1 MGTSSKQNVCS
12 TSNNIKFIMKKLF
25 LLFSILFIFSCQ
37 PVEQLD
43 SIVFDNQQLS
53 KFDVSS
59 KTIEIK
65 EIFEK
70 KFSDPYIG
78 HTLEVDPSQRIISW
92 VNDNFKSIGNENIFI
107 VSILDASLL
116 QTEFENTQA
125 KNFDEKINYKYELFY
140 LIEFNLLDDS
150 KNLIATTL
158 VETSRST
165 TSGMYIS
172 INEKENIINDLIYQ
186 SLEDLTSETETLLKK
201 YMDEYIL

>member
-1 MGTSSKQNVCS
+1 MGASSKQNVCS

-25 LLFSILFIFSCQ
+25 ILFSILFIFSCQ

-43 SIVFDNQQLS
+43 SIVFDNQQFS

-70 KFSDPYIG
+70 KFSGPYIG

-92 VNDNFKSIGNENIFI
+92 VNDNFKSIGNENILV
-107 VSILDASLL
+107 VSIIDASLS
-116 QTEFENTQA
+116 QTEFENSQA

-150 KNLIATTL
+150 RELIATTL

-165 TSGMYIS
+165 TSGLYIS

-186 SLEDLTSETETLLKK
+186 SLKDLTLESNILLKK
-201 YMDEYIL
+201 YMSDYIL

>member
-1 MGTSSKQNVCS
+1 MGASSKQNVCS
-12 TSNNIKFIMKKLF
+12 TSNYIKFIMKKLF
-25 LLFSILFIFSCQ
+25 LVFAILFIHSCQ
-37 PVEQLD
+37 TIEKVD

-53 KFDVSS
+53 KFEISS
-59 KTIEIK
+59 NTIEIK

-78 HTLEVDPSQRIISW
+78 HTLEVDPSQRVINW
-92 VNDNFKSIGNENIFI
+92 VNDNFYNIGKENIFVI
-107 VSILDASLL
+107 SILDASLL

-150 KNLIATTL
+150 RNLIATTL

-165 TSGMYIS
+165 TSGLYIS

-186 SLEDLTSETETLLKK
+186 GLKDLTLESNILLKQ
-201 YMDEYIL
+201 YMSDYIL

>member
-1 MGTSSKQNVCS
+1 MN
-12 TSNNIKFIMKKLF
+12 KKSFLF
-25 LLFSILFIFSCQ
+25 LILFIFSCQ
-37 PVEQLD
+37 PVERLD

-53 KFDVSS
+53 RFDVSS

-65 EIFEK
+65 EIFEI

-78 HTLEVDPSQRIISW
+78 HTLEVNPSQRIIGW

-116 QTEFENTQA
+116 QTEIENDEA

-140 LIEFNLLDDS
+140 LIEFNLFDDS
-150 KNLIATTL
+150 RNLIATTL
-158 VETSRST
+158 VEASRST
-165 TSGMYIS
+165 TSGLYVS

-186 SLEDLTSETETLLKK
+186 SLRDLTSQSEILLKK